1 MCLNGDDELKVSKKL
16 GIIII
21 VFTCLLYLKYTS
33 VYAAN
38 SDINIRYQS
47 HVQSIGWQFTAN
59 NDEISGTTGKKLR
72 LEALKINIDTSL
84 SNVKVKYRVH
94 VQGKGW
100 MDWVEDGEVAGTT
113 GQGLRLEA
121 IQIKLESAPEEYHIQ
136 YQVYI
141 QDKGWSNWVEDGEV
155 AGTTGQARRL
165 EAIKIRIVKYLPSSI
180 CIETPKSNYK
190 MENDLEIRGWALNA
204 SGVKQVDIL
213 VDDKI
218 IGQANIG
225 GYRPDVNKAYPGYPG
240 GENSGYSYILKFD
253 SISIGSHKL
262 TVQAIGNDGTK
273 TEQSVNFQKGNA
285 YVTYTN
291 YPIAFDDFV
300 NKQIGNTPALQ
311 VKNANGKYEW
321 RYAKIQNGQ
330 QGYYIQTN
338 NGQVWYYDEAQYNG
352 IKQEII
358 NKADPIKLSK
368 DETQIYQFV
377 KLSYVDGILA
387 SDLNDIF
394 NPNGVLNGKG
404 QVFIDAAKAY
414 NVNPVY
420 LAAHAIHET
429 GNGTSDLAKGIIVN
443 GVKVYNLFGIG
454 AVDSNPNGGGAQ
466 TAYNNGWDTIDKA
479 IYGGAKWISNG
490 YINAGQDTL
499 YKMRWNP
506 SNPTVHQYAT
516 DVKWAY
522 NQAFKYKEIFDSIS
536 NIKLVFEIPKFK

>member
-1 MCLNGDDELKVSKKL
+1 VRFIEKCFDL
-16 GIIII
+16 IILISI
-21 VFTCLLYLKYTS
+21 VF
-33 VYAAN
+33 
-38 SDINIRYQS
+38 IFYQS
-47 HVQSIGWQFTAN
+47 PVNAEG
-59 NDEISGTTGKKLR
+59 
-72 LEALKINIDTSL
+72 
-84 SNVKVKYRVH
+84 
-94 VQGKGW
+94 
-100 MDWVEDGEVAGTT
+100 
-113 GQGLRLEA
+113 
-121 IQIKLESAPEEYHIQ
+121 
-136 YQVYI
+136 
-141 QDKGWSNWVEDGEV
+141 
-155 AGTTGQARRL
+155 
-165 EAIKIRIVKYLPSSI
+165 LPSRI
-180 CIETPKSNYK
+180 WVETPKSNYK

-204 SGVKQVDIL
+204 SGVEQVNIL
-213 VDDKI
+213 IDGQVKGKAT
-218 IGQANIG
+218 IGLS
-225 GYRPDVNKAYPGYPG
+225 RPDVNKAYPGYPD
-240 GENSGYSYILKFD
+240 GENSGFKYKLDINTLKPGEHTIKVEAIGKDTTSIYQNIKIIVIKKEPKIWVETPKSNYKMENDLEIRGWALNASGVEQVNILIDGQVKGKATIGLSRPDVNKAYPGYPDGDKSGYSYILKFD
-253 SISIGSHKL
+253 SISIGPHKL
-262 TVQAIGNDGTK
+262 TVQAIGNNGTK
-273 TEQSVNFQKGNA
+273 IEQSVNFQKGNA

-291 YPIAFDDFV
+291 YTITFDDFV

-311 VKNANGKYEW
+311 VKNANGIYEW

-338 NGQVWYYDEAQYNG
+338 NGQVWYYDEAQYNA

-358 NKADPIKLSK
+358 NKADPITLSK
-368 DETQIYQFV
+368 DDTQIYQFV
-377 KLSYVDGILA
+377 KLSYVDGISA

-394 NPNGVLNGKG
+394 NRNGVLNGKG

-522 NQAFKYKEIFDSIS
+522 NQAFKYKEIFDLVP